1 MKYGYVRVSSKKQDE
16 TRQIKALLNIG
27 ISKEKI
33 FSDKSSGNKIN
44 GRENWEKLMAT
55 VVINDIIVIKELD
68 RLGRNNQE
76 IKETFERI
84 GKKGVFLEFLEQPLL
99 NTSGKSEIERELIQ
113 PLVLHL
119 MGYFAEKERRK
130 LKERQKEAYKNLE
143 IDSKGRKIS
152 RKKNKIVGRPNK
164 QENLTANQKR
174 LIKSWI
180 DGRIKLKDCI
190 TLTEL
195 SRATLFRIR
204 HKEKR

>member
-1 MKYGYVRVSSKKQDE
+1 M
-16 TRQIKALLNIG
+16 
-27 ISKEKI
+27 
-33 FSDKSSGNKIN
+33 
-44 GRENWEKLMAT
+44 
-55 VVINDIIVIKELD
+55 
-68 RLGRNNQE
+68 
-76 IKETFERI
+76 
-84 GKKGVFLEFLEQPLL
+84 
-99 NTSGKSEIERELIQ
+99 
-113 PLVLHL
+113 
-119 MGYFAEKERRK
+119 
-130 LKERQKEAYKNLE
+130 KERQKEAYKNLE

-204 HKEKR
+204 YKEKR